1 MTHIFLARWFDGDA
15 GEVVTFGVQP
25 VICSCSSPAAM
36 YSQDSAPDVWPAE
49 SSVPL
54 KIDFFWTVLEGLTWV
69 FAIDDQR

>member
-1 MTHIFLARWFDGDA
+1 MTHTSLAHWFDVDA
-15 GEVVTFGVQP
+15 GGVVTFGVQR
-25 VICSCSSPAAM
+25 VICCYSSPAAM
-36 YSQDSAPDVWPAE
+36 RSQGSILDVWPAE